1 MTKVKQNKG
10 ATPVMRQ
17 FFSVKSQYPDA
28 IVLFRMGDFYETFEE
43 DAKITARILNINL
56 TKRKNGKASSVPL
69 AGFPYHSLDNYL
81 HKLLTAGY
89 KVAICEQVEDPKKAK
104 KVVKREV
111 VEVVTP
117 GTAMSGKYLE
127 NNKNNYLI
135 SLCFYRKDAGISA
148 IDVST
153 GEFILTEIHKD
164 RVKEKVMA
172 FGPSEIICPEKHK
185 DEIYELFSRTVLRIT
200 PLPDWMFEYDEA
212 YQRLTEHFE
221 VSNLKGFGCEN
232 AELGISASG
241 AILNYL
247 QENYQNN
254 LSHIPK
260 IQWESDDEIL
270 GLDEFTQKNLE
281 ITQTMQGGKGEGT
294 LLNVINQTVSPMGS
308 RLLKKW
314 LIRPLRKINEINAR
328 LNKVDFF
335 FENREVREEIRSILE
350 ECGDIERLLAKLSAD
365 RANAKDVALLGYS
378 LKLLPE
384 LIKDIKDQ
392 DCFSDVLENIDY
404 LEDTIELIDRA
415 LKEREE
421 LPVSIREG
429 GFIADGYNEQ
439 LDEYRDLVKNSKQ
452 WIARMQKT
460 EREKLDI
467 SSLKVGYNKVHGYY
481 IEVTKTHTEK
491 VPDNYIRKQTLVN
504 SERYITEELKE
515 YEEKLLTAEDK
526 IGDLEYELFQ
536 ELREKILVYIE
547 SVQKNADAVA
557 RLDVF
562 SSLAELA
569 EEKEYC
575 KPEVKNDT
583 EIRIKEGRHPVV
595 EDLMPA
601 GEKFVTNDLHIDN
614 LRKQIFII
622 TGPNM
627 SGKSTYLR
635 QIGLIVLLA
644 QMGSFVPASQA
655 SIGVVDKIF
664 TRVGAS
670 DNLAAGESTFMTEMI
685 EAANII
691 NNATNKSLVL
701 LDEVGRGTSTYDGMA
716 LAWAITE
723 YLHNNQKTAAKTLFA
738 THYHELTE
746 LEKILPRVINY
757 NVSVKEYGDEIVFMR
772 KVVPGACDQSYGV
785 HVARMAG
792 LPKKILHRS
801 NEILNNL
808 SSSEKALPVDG
819 TNFKPVDDDNPNQ
832 IDLFSQKDEEAEKL
846 KKEIE
851 SVEIDHMTP
860 MEALK
865 KLDQLKKDF
874 SSEK

>member
-1 MTKVKQNKG
+1 MTKVKKNKG
-10 ATPVMRQ
+10 KTPVMRQ

-28 IVLFRMGDFYETFEE
+28 IVLFRMGDFYETFED
-43 DAKITARILNINL
+43 DAKIAAKILNINL

-69 AGFPYHSLDNYL
+69 AGFPYHSLNNYL
-81 HKLLTAGY
+81 HKLLNAGY

-104 KVVKREV
+104 TVVKREV

-117 GTAMSGKYLE
+117 GTAISGKYLE

-135 SLCFYRKDAGISA
+135 SIRFHRKDAGISA

-153 GEFILTEIHKD
+153 GEFILTEVPKD

-172 FGPSEIICPEKHK
+172 FGPSEIICPEKYK

-200 PLPDWMFEYDEA
+200 PLPDWMYDYDEA
-212 YQRLTEHFE
+212 SQRLTEHFE
-221 VSNLKGFGCEN
+221 VSNLKGYGCDN
-232 AELGISASG
+232 AELGICAAG

-254 LSHIPK
+254 LSHIPR
-260 IQWESDDEIL
+260 IRWESDDEIL
-270 GLDEFTQKNLE
+270 GLDEFTQRNLE
-281 ITQTMQGGKGEGT
+281 ITQTMQGGKSDGT

-314 LIRPLRKINEINAR
+314 LIRPLRKINEINDR
-328 LNKVDFF
+328 LEKVDFYF
-335 FENREVREEIRSILE
+335 QNREERARLREILE
-350 ECGDIERLLAKLSAD
+350 ECGDIERLLSKLSAD
-365 RANAKDVALLGYS
+365 RANAKDISLLGYS

-384 LIKDIKDQ
+384 FIKDIKEQ
-392 DCFSDVLENIDY
+392 EEFSDIIEQIDF
-404 LEDTIELIDRA
+404 LVEAVSLIDKA
-415 LKEREE
+415 LKDEE
-421 LPVSIREG
+421 DLPVSIREG
-429 GFIADGYNEQ
+429 GFISDGYNEE
-439 LDEYRDLVKNSKQ
+439 LDEYRSLVKNSKD

-515 YEEKLLTAEDK
+515 YEEKLLSAEDK

-536 ELREKILVYIE
+536 ELREDILVHIE
-547 SVQKNADAVA
+547 EIQKNAAAVA
-557 RLDVF
+557 QLDVF

-569 EEKEYC
+569 DEKNYC

-583 EIRIKEGRHPVV
+583 EIRIKDGRHPVV

-644 QMGSFVPASQA
+644 QMGSFVPASKA

-685 EAANII
+685 EAANIL

-701 LDEVGRGTSTYDGMA
+701 LDEIGRGTSTYDGMA

-723 YLHNNQKTAAKTLFA
+723 YLHDNQKTAAKTLFA

-746 LEKILPRVINY
+746 LEKLLPRVINY
-757 NVSVKEYGDEIVFMR
+757 NVAVKEYGDEIVFMR

-792 LPKKILHRS
+792 LPKKIIHRS

-819 TNFKPVDDDNPNQ
+819 ESFRELDDNPNQ
-832 IDLFSQKDEEAEKL
+832 VDLFSQKDEEAEKL
-846 KKEIE
+846 KEE
-851 SVEIDHMTP
+851 LDSVEINNMTP
-860 MEALK
+860 IEALQ
-865 KLDQLKKDF
+865 KLNQLKQDY

>member
-17 FFSVKSQYPDA
+17 FFSVKAQYPDA

-43 DAKITARILNINL
+43 DAKKTARILNINL

-69 AGFPYHSLDNYL
+69 AGFPYHSLNNYL
-81 HKLLTAGY
+81 HKLLNAGY

-104 KVVKREV
+104 TVVKREV

-135 SLCFYRKDAGISA
+135 SVQFHRKDAGISA

-153 GEFILTEIHKD
+153 GEFILTEVHKD

-172 FGPSEIICPEKHK
+172 FGPSEIICPEKYK

-200 PLPDWMFEYDEA
+200 PLPDWMYEYDEA

-232 AELGISASG
+232 AGLGIGSAG

-260 IQWESDDEIL
+260 IQWESDDDIL

-281 ITQTMQGGKGEGT
+281 ITRTMQGGSKEGT
-294 LLNVINQTVSPMGS
+294 LLNVINETVSPMGS

-314 LIRPLRKINEINAR
+314 LIRPLRRISEINSR
-328 LNKVDFF
+328 LDKVGFYFQD
-335 FENREVREEIRSILE
+335 REERSRIREILK

-365 RANAKDVALLGYS
+365 RANAKDISLLGYS
-378 LKLLPE
+378 LKLLPDIVAN
-384 LIKDIKDQ
+384 IKNEAIFEDIMEQVD
-392 DCFSDVLENIDY
+392 FLE
-404 LEDTIELIDRA
+404 EAIELIDES
-415 LKEREE
+415 LKDEE
-421 LPVSIREG
+421 DLPVSIREG

-439 LDEYRDLVKNSKQ
+439 LDEYRSLVKNSKD
-452 WIARMQKT
+452 WIAQMQKT
-460 EREKLDI
+460 ERENLDI

-481 IEVTKTHTEK
+481 IEVTKTHTDK

-504 SERYITEELKE
+504 SERYITEDLKE
-515 YEEKLLTAEDK
+515 YEEKLLSAEDK

-536 ELREKILVYIE
+536 EIREKLLVHIE
-547 SVQKNADAVA
+547 AIQKDAAAVA
-557 RLDVF
+557 QLDVF

-569 EEKEYC
+569 EEKDYC

-635 QIGLIVLLA
+635 QIGLIVLMA
-644 QMGSFVPASQA
+644 QMGSFVPASKA
-655 SIGVVDKIF
+655 IIGVVDKIF

-685 EAANII
+685 EAANIL
-691 NNATNKSLVL
+691 NNATNQSLVL
-701 LDEVGRGTSTYDGMA
+701 LDEIGRGTSTYDGMA

-723 YLHNNQKTAAKTLFA
+723 YLHNNDKTAAKTLFA

-792 LPKKILHRS
+792 LPKKIIHRS

-819 TNFKPVDDDNPNQ
+819 ENFRQLDDNPNQ

-860 MEALK
+860 MQALK
-865 KLDQLKKDF
+865 KLDQLKKDY
-874 SSEK
+874 SSEQ

>member
-1 MTKVKQNKG
+1 MAKVKKNKG
-10 ATPVMRQ
+10 KTPVMRQ
-17 FFSVKSQYPDA
+17 FFSVKAQYPDA
-28 IVLFRMGDFYETFEE
+28 IVLFRMGDFYETFED
-43 DAKITARILNINL
+43 DAKTTAKILNINL

-69 AGFPYHSLDNYL
+69 AGFPYHSLNNYL
-81 HKLLTAGY
+81 HKLLNAGY

-111 VEVVTP
+111 VEVITP
-117 GTAMSGKYLE
+117 GTAISGKYLE

-135 SLCFYRKDAGISA
+135 SIHFHRKDAGISA

-153 GEFILTEIHKD
+153 GEFILTEVHKD

-172 FGPSEIICPEKHK
+172 FGPSEIICAEKYK

-200 PLPDWMFEYDEA
+200 PLPNWMFEYDEA

-221 VSNLKGFGCEN
+221 VSNLKGYGCEN
-232 AELGISASG
+232 ADLGISAAGS
-241 AILNYL
+241 ILNYL

-260 IQWESDDEIL
+260 IRWESDDEIL
-270 GLDEFTQKNLE
+270 GLDEFTQRNLE
-281 ITQTMQGGKGEGT
+281 ITQTMQGGRKEGT
-294 LLNVINQTVSPMGS
+294 LLQVINQTVSPMGS

-314 LIRPLRKINEINAR
+314 LIRPLRKIDEINAR
-328 LNKVDFF
+328 LDKVDFYYN
-335 FENREVREEIRSILE
+335 NREERTRLREILE
-350 ECGDIERLLAKLSAD
+350 ECGDIERLLSKLSAD
-365 RANAKDVALLGYS
+365 RANAKDISLLGYS
-378 LKLLPE
+378 LALLPALVKGINE
-384 LIKDIKDQ
+384 EDEFTNIINQ
-392 DCFSDVLENIDY
+392 IDY
-404 LEDTIELIDRA
+404 LEDVIELINNA
-415 LKEREE
+415 LKDEEE

-429 GFIADGYNEQ
+429 GFIADGYDEQ
-439 LDEYRDLVKNSKQ
+439 LDEYRSLVKNSKD

-481 IEVTKTHTEK
+481 IEVTKTHTDK
-491 VPDNYIRKQTLVN
+491 IPDNYIRKQTLVN

-515 YEEKLLTAEDK
+515 YEEKLLSAEDK

-536 ELREKILVYIE
+536 ELREDILEYIE
-547 SVQKNADAVA
+547 SIQKNAAAVA

-569 EEKEYC
+569 EDKDYC

-644 QMGSFVPASQA
+644 QMGSFVPATKA

-685 EAANII
+685 EAANIL
-691 NNATNKSLVL
+691 NNATNQSLVL
-701 LDEVGRGTSTYDGMA
+701 LDEIGRGTSTYDGMA

-723 YLHNNQKTAAKTLFA
+723 YLHDNSKTAAKTLFA

-746 LEKILPRVINY
+746 LEKILPRVVNY
-757 NVSVKEYGDEIVFMR
+757 NVSVQEYGDEIVFMR

-785 HVARMAG
+785 HVAQMAG
-792 LPKKILHRS
+792 LPKKIIHRS

-808 SSSEKALPVDG
+808 SSNEKALPVDG
-819 TNFKPVDDDNPNQ
+819 ENFKELNDNPNQ
-832 IDLFSQKDEEAEKL
+832 LNIFSEKDEEAEKL

-860 MEALK
+860 MQALK
-865 KLDQLKKDF
+865 KLDQLKKEIG
-874 SSEK
+874 SEK

>member
-17 FFSVKSQYPDA
+17 FFSVKAQYPEA

-43 DAKITARILNINL
+43 DAKKTARILNINL

-69 AGFPYHSLDNYL
+69 AGFPYHSLNNYL
-81 HKLLTAGY
+81 HKLLNAGY

-104 KVVKREV
+104 TVVKREV

-135 SLCFYRKDAGISA
+135 SVQFYRKDAGISA

-153 GEFILTEIHKD
+153 GEFILTEVHKN

-172 FGPSEIICPEKHK
+172 FGPSEIICPEKYK
-185 DEIYELFSRTVLRIT
+185 DDIYDLFSRTVLRIT
-200 PLPDWMFEYDEA
+200 PLPDWMYEYDEA

-232 AELGISASG
+232 AELGIGAAG

-260 IQWESDDEIL
+260 IQWESDDDIL

-281 ITQTMQGGKGEGT
+281 ITRTMQGGNKEGT
-294 LLNVINQTVSPMGS
+294 LLNVINETVSPMGS

-314 LIRPLRKINEINAR
+314 LIRPLRRISEINSR
-328 LNKVDFF
+328 LDKVDFYF
-335 FENREVREEIRSILE
+335 QNREERGRLRDILK

-365 RANAKDVALLGYS
+365 RANAKDISLLGYS
-378 LKLLPE
+378 LELLP
-384 LIKDIKDQ
+384 DI
-392 DCFSDVLENIDY
+392 VENIQNETIF
-404 LEDTIELIDRA
+404 EDIMEQVDFLGEAIELINES
-415 LKEREE
+415 LKDEE
-421 LPVSIREG
+421 NLPVSIREG
-429 GFIADGYNEQ
+429 GFIADGYNDE
-439 LDEYRDLVKNSKQ
+439 LDEYRSLVKNSKD
-452 WIARMQKT
+452 WIAQMQKT

-481 IEVTKTHTEK
+481 IEVTKTHTDK
-491 VPDNYIRKQTLVN
+491 IPDNYIRKQTLVN

-515 YEEKLLTAEDK
+515 YEEKLLSAEDK

-536 ELREKILVYIE
+536 EIREKLLVHIK
-547 SVQKNADAVA
+547 SIQKDAAAVA
-557 RLDVF
+557 QLDVF

-569 EEKEYC
+569 EEKDYC

-583 EIRIKEGRHPVV
+583 EVRIKEGRHPVV

-635 QIGLIVLLA
+635 QIGLIVLMA
-644 QMGSFVPASQA
+644 QMGSFVPASKA

-685 EAANII
+685 EAANIL
-691 NNATNKSLVL
+691 NNATNQSLVL
-701 LDEVGRGTSTYDGMA
+701 LDEIGRGTSTYDGMA

-723 YLHNNQKTAAKTLFA
+723 YLHNNDKTAAKTLFA

-746 LEKILPRVINY
+746 LEKNLPRVINY

-792 LPKKILHRS
+792 LPKKIIHRS

-819 TNFKPVDDDNPNQ
+819 ENFRQLDDNPNQ
-832 IDLFSQKDEEAEKL
+832 IDLFSRKDEEAEKL
-846 KKEIE
+846 KQEIE
-851 SVEIDHMTP
+851 SVELDHMTP
-860 MEALK
+860 MQALK
-865 KLDQLKKDF
+865 KLDQLKKDY
-874 SSEK
+874 SSEQ